1 MTTLPHEKQIFE
13 CEQTIARVKSQNQ
26 SHPLMTQEEVK
37 KLDQKLED
45 LKKEVYANLKP
56 WDRVSICRHPERP
69 HSLDYIKNLCDE
81 FEEISGDRVYKDDSA
96 IVTGLG
102 KIGGQKFVIVGQE
115 KGKDTDSRLY
125 RNFGM
130 PHPEGYRKAMRAMKL
145 AEKFDIPVICFLDT
159 PGAFAG
165 LSAEERGQGWA
176 IANNLLQMSRLKV
189 PIIIVVIGEG
199 CSGGALGIGVGDVI
213 GMLEHAYYSVIS
225 PEGCASIL
233 WKDASQNI
241 EAAAALKMQAE
252 DLLAFGIID
261 EVIEE
266 PLGGAHHDPQVAY
279 ENVKGFI
286 ISEFQKLKNIPQ
298 DVLVERRYQKFRK
311 IGAFSD

>member
-1 MTTLPHEKQIFE
+1 
-13 CEQTIARVKSQNQ
+13 
-26 SHPLMTQEEVK
+26 
-37 KLDQKLED
+37 
-45 LKKEVYANLKP
+45 
-56 WDRVSICRHPERP
+56 
-69 HSLDYIKNLCDE
+69 
-81 FEEISGDRVYKDDSA
+81 
-96 IVTGLG
+96 
-102 KIGGQKFVIVGQE
+102 
-115 KGKDTDSRLY
+115 
-125 RNFGM
+125 
-130 PHPEGYRKAMRAMKL
+130 
-145 AEKFDIPVICFLDT
+145 
-159 PGAFAG
+159 
-165 LSAEERGQGWA
+165 
-176 IANNLLQMSRLKV
+176 MSRLKV

>member
-176 IANNLLQMSRLKV
+176 IANNLLK
-189 PIIIVVIGEG
+189 
-199 CSGGALGIGVGDVI
+199 C
-213 GMLEHAYYSVIS
+213 
-225 PEGCASIL
+225 
-233 WKDASQNI
+233 
-241 EAAAALKMQAE
+241 
-252 DLLAFGIID
+252 LA
-261 EVIEE
+261 
-266 PLGGAHHDPQVAY
+266 
-279 ENVKGFI
+279 
-286 ISEFQKLKNIPQ
+286 
-298 DVLVERRYQKFRK
+298 
-311 IGAFSD
+311 